1 MTTLR
6 AAVRTAYSLSTL
18 NWITAG
24 FMVAFHALAIA
35 GFWYFSWTNVLVALA
50 LHWLAV
56 GFGISLGY
64 HRLHTHRGFK
74 TSRAFEYFL
83 WRRTASITSCP
94 ITKAIRIRRV
104 TAGSGPTW
112 AGSCSA
118 TRITTTPS

>member
-6 AAVRTAYSLSTL
+6 QAVRTAYSFSTI

-24 FMVAFHALAIA
+24 FMIAFHALAIA
-35 GFWYFSWTNVLVALA
+35 AFWYFSWTNLLVALA

-74 TSRAFEYFL
+74 TSKAFEYFL
-83 WRRTASITSCP
+83 S
-94 ITKAIRIRRV
+94 
-104 TAGSGPTW
+104 AG
-112 AGSCSA
+112 
-118 TRITTTPS
+118 R